1 MSKDIKTGIINQA
14 LHEHYFDEVT
24 GKTENTRSGS
34 KLRKQTRN
42 RDTFKFEAIMQGW
55 W

>member
-24 GKTENTRSGS
+24 GKTENTRSG
-34 KLRKQTRN
+34 
-42 RDTFKFEAIMQGW
+42 MQIKKANTQS
-55 W
+55 